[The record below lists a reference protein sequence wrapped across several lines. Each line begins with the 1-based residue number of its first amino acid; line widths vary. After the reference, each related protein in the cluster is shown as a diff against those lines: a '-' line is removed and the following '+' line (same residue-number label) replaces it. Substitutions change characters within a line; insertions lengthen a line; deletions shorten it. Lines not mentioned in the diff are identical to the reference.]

1 MCDSIMGSLRSVSQ
15 KLMRLDLQ
23 VKKENECH
31 RMSSSDTKNVD
42 NYIKAQC
49 LSPRPRPRALPI
61 GADSG
66 LDRAD
71 SPFRKSARQ
80 PKPLLYISDP
90 TAGLPTSRN
99 RDNKTSLQ
107 DHLERNGTIQL
118 AGLVG
123 ITRINA

>member
-1 MCDSIMGSLRSVSQ
+1 MGSLRSVSQ

-31 RMSSSDTKNVD
+31 RLANNDVNNTD

-61 GADSG
+61 GSDSG

-71 SPFRKSARQ
+71 SPFRKSTRQ

-90 TAGLPTSRN
+90 TAGLPVSRS
-99 RDNKTSLQ
+99 RDGKTSLQ
-107 DHLERNGTIQL
+107 DHYLGRNGTIQL
-118 AGLVG
+118 NGLVCF
-123 ITRINA
+123 